1 MKKLLTMSLTSF
13 LLLTG
18 ISGTTYAKST
28 STLADETG
36 IDKKAVLQDKKHQQT
51 ALPVNDEVVT
61 KPSKTLNTFNYVIPS
76 SEYIPNYYN
85 KPMKFKQFDMNT
97 GLDGYF
103 YDYGQATKISGY
115 DASNYLSKLVT
126 NNKLTL
132 NQDSKHEG
140 VLIRNIEPLYDAY
153 RQGSGVV
160 IGKHTIATSQ
170 HVVDKMES
178 KTAYDVANPK
188 NIKIDI
194 GRSGNAIKKTIT
206 AKDVVSLKYGEV
218 ALIHTNEDLS
228 QYTNVQKLAS
238 ENTIRQMKYRMP
250 ISMNHYSNMSMDNY
264 ATDKMRN
271 DYFPFK
277 PYTSNG
283 YFLMKGHN
291 IHPVMYFKS
300 YANVGGSGSAIKNQ
314 NNQVIGL
321 FYGSASD
328 EVGAK
333 DNMKVGFMFINNLR
347 KELKANTY

>member
-18 ISGTTYAKST
+18 VSGTTYAKST

-36 IDKKAVLQDKKHQQT
+36 IDKKAVIQDEKHKQT

-61 KPSKTLNTFNYVIPS
+61 KPTKTIETHSYSTPLTEYV
-76 SEYIPNYYN
+76 PNYYN
-85 KPMKFKQFDMNT
+85 KPMQFKQFNMDT

-103 YDYGQATKISGY
+103 YDYGQATKTSGY
-115 DASNYLSKLVT
+115 DASNYLARLMT
-126 NNKLTL
+126 NKRLSIGQT
-132 NQDSKHEG
+132 DKPDG
-140 VLIRNIEPLYDAY
+140 VLIRNVEPLYDAY

-178 KTAYDVANPK
+178 DTAYNVALPK

-194 GRSGNAIKKTIT
+194 SRNGDILKKSIT
-206 AKDVVSLKYGEV
+206 AKDVESLKYGEV
-218 ALIHTNEDLS
+218 ALIHTKEDLS
-228 QYTNVQKLAS
+228 QYTNVQKLES
-238 ENTIRQMKYRMP
+238 EKAIKQMKYNMP
-250 ISMNHYSNMSMDNY
+250 ISMNHYSNMTVDNNAPSKIKNNY
-264 ATDKMRN
+264 
-271 DYFPFK
+271 YPFK

-283 YFLMKGHN
+283 YFLMRGHN
-291 IHPVMYFKS
+291 VHPVMYFKS

-314 NNQVIGL
+314 NNRVIGL

-333 DNMKVGFMFINNLR
+333 SNMKVGFMFINDLR
-347 KELKANTY
+347 KEIKANTY